1 MPTPNAPLDVDVRAM
16 REGDLMAA
24 DHVMRLAFGTFLGL
38 PEPATF
44 MGDAGFVR
52 PRWRT
57 DPSAAFAAE
66 SAGDIVGSNFAS
78 HWGSVGF
85 FGPLTTRPDLWDRG
99 IGQLLMEPVMDCFA
113 RWQTTH
119 AGLFTFAHSQKHLAL
134 YQRFGFWPRF
144 LTAVMSKSVTATDD
158 APACSRFSD
167 LDDGDRHSALS
178 ATRALTDAVFDGL
191 DVTREIC
198 AVADQALGDTVL
210 LWDGSKLV
218 GVAICH
224 CGPGSEAGGGT
235 CYVKFGAVRP
245 GCGADSSF
253 RQLLDAI
260 ELLADSRG
268 LSRVVAGVNTSRQE
282 AYCAMLEC
290 GFRADIQGVAMHR
303 PNTDGY
309 SRAGLFVIDDWR

>member
-1 MPTPNAPLDVDVRAM
+1 M

-178 ATRALTDAVFDGL
+178 ATRALTDAVF
-191 DVTREIC
+191 
-198 AVADQALGDTVL
+198 
-210 LWDGSKLV
+210 
-218 GVAICH
+218 
-224 CGPGSEAGGGT
+224 GT